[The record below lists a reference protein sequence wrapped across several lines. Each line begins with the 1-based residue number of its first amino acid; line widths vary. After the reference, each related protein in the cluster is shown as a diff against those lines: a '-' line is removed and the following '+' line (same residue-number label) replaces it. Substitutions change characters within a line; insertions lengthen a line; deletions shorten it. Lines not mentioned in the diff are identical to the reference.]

1 MCVIRPRPALR
12 ESGQRQLILFTF
24 VVAHLPV
31 LGNLISNTVIII
43 VSLSLSQSLLVA
55 MTSLAYLIVIHKPEY
70 FMNARIIGGHIR
82 ARELLIAM
90 LVMETVFGIPILI
103 AAPIYYAYMK
113 EKLRARVHLNPA

>member
-1 MCVIRPRPALR
+1 MCVIRPRPALQ

-24 VVAHLPV
+24 VVTLLPV
-31 LGNLISNTVIII
+31 LGNLISNTVIFIA
-43 VSLSLSQSLLVA
+43 SFSQSLLVA
-55 MTSLAYLIVIHKPEY
+55 MTSLACLISIHKPEY

-90 LVMETVFGIPILI
+90 LVMEAVFGIPILI

-113 EKLRARVHLNPA
+113 EKLRARVHLRLA